1 MKMRFISAIRL
12 TAAGVILLASSS
24 LALAQSND
32 VEHGMQVFKQCAPCH
47 ATTNKTRVGPG
58 LAGIVGRH
66 AGSMPGFR
74 YSHAMKN
81 ANIVWD
87 GKTLDA
93 YLASP
98 QKVVPGNRMAF
109 SGIPKADDRAAL
121 IAYLATLKA
130 AHLASAPGGK

>member
-66 AGSMPGFR
+66 AGSMPGFPLQPR
-74 YSHAMKN
+74 DEERQYRLGWEDPGRISCVAAKGCPRQP
-81 ANIVWD
+81 D
-87 GKTLDA
+87 GIFRN
-93 YLASP
+93 S
-98 QKVVPGNRMAF
+98 Q
-109 SGIPKADDRAAL
+109 SG
-121 IAYLATLKA
+121 
-130 AHLASAPGGK
+130 